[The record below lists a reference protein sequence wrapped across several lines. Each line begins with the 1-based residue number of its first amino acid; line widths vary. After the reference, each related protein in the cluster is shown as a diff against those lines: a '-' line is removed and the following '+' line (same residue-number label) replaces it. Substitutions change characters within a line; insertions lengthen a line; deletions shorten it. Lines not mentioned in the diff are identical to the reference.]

1 MATVPATTRL
11 PDWLVRALHTFWRE
25 HGEGPSVG
33 LRRTVEEWWALQ
45 EFPAIE
51 FRDGVS
57 GRRAALR
64 EGPDVWEVA
73 MVARDYRGDMGRLET
88 HFGSHVSRDALT
100 QALAYA
106 ARFPE
111 EIDQWITENERVGRF
126 LAGRAR

>member
-1 MATVPATTRL
+1 MATLPATTRL
-11 PDWLVRALHTFWRE
+11 PDWLERALRTFWQE

-45 EFPAIE
+45 HFPAIE
-51 FRDGVS
+51 FRDGVT

-64 EGPDVWEVA
+64 DGPDVWEVA
-73 MVARDYRGDMGRLET
+73 MVARDYGGDVARLET
-88 HFGSHVSRDALT
+88 HFGGHLSRDALT

-111 EIDQWITENERVGRF
+111 EIDNWITENERVARF
-126 LAGRAR
+126 LAGRAG

>member
-1 MATVPATTRL
+1 MATIPATTRL
-11 PDWLVRALHTFWRE
+11 PDWLEHEIRQFWQE

-33 LRRTVEEWWALQ
+33 LRRTAEEWWALQ

-73 MVARDYRGDMGRLET
+73 MVAEAYARDMEQLMQ
-88 HFGSHVSRDALT
+88 HFGGRISHAALE
-100 QALAYA
+100 QALAYSD
-106 ARFPE
+106 RFPD
-111 EIDQWITENERVGRF
+111 EITGWIAENERVARL
-126 LAGRAR
+126 LARRSG